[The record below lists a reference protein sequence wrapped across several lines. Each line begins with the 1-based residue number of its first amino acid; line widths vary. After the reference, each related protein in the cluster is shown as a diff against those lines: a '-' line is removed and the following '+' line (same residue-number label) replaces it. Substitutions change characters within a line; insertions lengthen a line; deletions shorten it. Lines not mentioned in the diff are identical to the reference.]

1 MNRRDVAPHGEL
13 RSPGPHSPNDPLTG
27 YESAQRR
34 RYLRA
39 LAEEDCNDSEA

>member
-13 RSPGPHSPNDPLTG
+13 RNPAPHSQHDPLTG

-39 LAEEDCNDSEA
+39 LAEEDCNESEG

>member
-1 MNRRDVAPHGEL
+1 MTRRDLAPHGERYIP
-13 RSPGPHSPNDPLTG
+13 RSNDPHNPLTG

-39 LAEEDCNDSEA
+39 LAEEDCNDGEG